1 MVRGDVEPATT
12 LIANEANGYP
22 YFLQEYGRAAWD
34 VAPGPTI
41 THSDVLIAITDG
53 RRATTPTG
61 RQPRTTSAPPGPV
74 TATNPVPGGG
84 TFEMFA
90 PHGSTSPAQ

>member
-34 VAPGPTI
+34 VAAEPTI
-41 THSDVLIAITDG
+41 TYSDVLIAITDG
-53 RRATTPTG
+53 RNRSTQGSSIPAGHKRHPPNG
-61 RQPRTTSAPPGPV
+61 NTS
-74 TATNPVPGGG
+74 
-84 TFEMFA
+84 
-90 PHGSTSPAQ
+90 QQ